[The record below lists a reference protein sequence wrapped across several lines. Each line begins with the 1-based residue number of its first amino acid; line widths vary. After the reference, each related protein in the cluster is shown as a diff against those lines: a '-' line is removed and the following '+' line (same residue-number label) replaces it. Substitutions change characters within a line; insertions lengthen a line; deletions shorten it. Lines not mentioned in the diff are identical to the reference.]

1 VTAQLAVSDFE
12 RTAAE
17 LAEMRERIRVTTA
30 RPDGGEFGAVFAALK
45 GAGEA
50 IDQLTADAVAAILEE
65 KRKPIPALEA
75 KVAEAQASLNAM
87 QVRAP
92 GGPLT
97 PPPPFTLSPS
107 HARGGG
113 LRHPLRVAG
122 RG

>member
-1 VTAQLAVSDFE
+1 MSEFE
-12 RTAAE
+12 RTVAE
-17 LAEMRERIRVTTA
+17 LAEMKERIRATTA

-75 KVAEAQASLNAM
+75 KVAEAQASLNAL
-87 QVRAP
+87 QVRGQAAP

-97 PPPPFTLSPS
+97 PPPPFALSPS
-107 HARGGG
+107 DARGGG